1 MAGGGAA
8 PRAGSQGGAHLGL
21 GRPGCGTF
29 RTSPEQPPADRSGW
43 PSRPHQAVLCRRPV
57 PAPAPGPGPRGSWW
71 VARAQV
77 SLGRG
82 RCLGPPCIRP
92 EAASWRVL
100 VSTGST
106 ARRPLRTRPDAWPV
120 GPVGTGRLRGLW
132 PQGLCRARCPGAGAE
147 APRLPSGLRLGVGRT
162 GTAGEASCVR
172 GGGAAVGG
180 TRCPA
185 GCALSSGR
193 VTCVCPPCHRH
204 LLKGVSPR
212 NRQTGEEPC
221 RARRAP
227 RTRRRSVFGQLGRR
241 LASVPTA
248 FLHVLGRRGPQ
259 PRALS
264 SAASPPLPWL
274 AVSRRGPQSPPD
286 PGSVSQGW
294 VGPPRFA
301 PRLVRRP

>member
-8 PRAGSQGGAHLGL
+8 PRAGSQGGARLGL

-43 PSRPHQAVLCRRPV
+43 LSRPHQAVLCRRPA

-71 VARAQV
+71 VAHAQV

-132 PQGLCRARCPGAGAE
+132 PQGLCRAPCPGAGAE

-193 VTCVCPPCHRH
+193 VTCVPTSPQAPAERRFPSEPTDRRGALPRSAGASDPEALGVWAARAPSRFGSHS
-204 LLKGVSPR
+204 VSPCPGE
-212 NRQTGEEPC
+212 TGP
-221 RARRAP
+221 A
-227 RTRRRSVFGQLGRR
+227 
-241 LASVPTA
+241 ASGP
-248 FLHVLGRRGPQ
+248 VLGRLPS
-259 PRALS
+259 PALARCVQAR
-264 SAASPPLPWL
+264 SAVTA
-274 AVSRRGPQSPPD
+274 
-286 PGSVSQGW
+286 
-294 VGPPRFA
+294 
-301 PRLVRRP
+301 